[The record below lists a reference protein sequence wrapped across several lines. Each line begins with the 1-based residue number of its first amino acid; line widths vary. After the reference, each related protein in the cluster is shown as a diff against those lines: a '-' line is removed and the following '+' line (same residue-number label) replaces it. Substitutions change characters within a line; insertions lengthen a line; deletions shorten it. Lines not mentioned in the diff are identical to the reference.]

1 MTRLATQTLA
11 TYDLAPYA
19 VSVSCFIC
27 DGGNKFDAEQ
37 CRYCQ
42 APLAL
47 TYQSTSDRKSPPK
60 LLAVLGPAGSGK
72 TSYLGMLADILSRQP
87 GPLEFVARGAFS
99 VQLQQQSI
107 AALARRTF
115 PVDTAIAPGDWN
127 WMHCQ
132 VKGRKQ
138 RRPLELIVPDMSGA
152 ALQADIEHQASPTIR
167 SFLKKCAAAMILV
180 DAERLL
186 RGDQSPDFHAM
197 KVISHLNELNNHRKT
212 GWSRRPIAIVLTKAD
227 SAEFCH
233 EHPARFVELHAPG
246 LWRQCQQRL
255 AHTAFFAVSVVGASV
270 HIQLHGADFFL
281 PLRVEPRGIVE
292 PLQWLL
298 GQLA

>member
-1 MTRLATQTLA
+1 MPLL
-11 TYDLAPYA
+11 P
-19 VSVSCFIC
+19 
-27 DGGNKFDAEQ
+27 G
-37 CRYCQ
+37 
-42 APLAL
+42 PLAL
-47 TYQSTSDRKSPPK
+47 TYQSTSDRKAPPK

-107 AALARRTF
+107 AALARRSF

-186 RGDQSPDFHAM
+186 RGDQARLS
-197 KVISHLNELNNHRKT
+197 
-212 GWSRRPIAIVLTKAD
+212 
-227 SAEFCH
+227 CH
-233 EHPARFVELHAPG
+233 EGDQPSE
-246 LWRQCQQRL
+246 
-255 AHTAFFAVSVVGASV
+255 
-270 HIQLHGADFFL
+270 
-281 PLRVEPRGIVE
+281 RVEQPSQDRLE
-292 PLQWLL
+292 PPAHRDRVDQ
-298 GQLA
+298 G